1 MRPKRALTT
10 ERQSDPSHCRRIL
23 RKTAFQS
30 CHQIDDRWRCDNL
43 PGFDGQARQLGL
55 DQRSQRL
62 LIPVAVRA
70 RVKSSGAQSDDGART
85 SSAARNVNSA
95 IPGPRGS
102 TITSARAG

>member
-70 RVKSSGAQSDDGART
+70 RVTPVHSLMMA
-85 SSAARNVNSA
+85 
-95 IPGPRGS
+95 PEPRLR
-102 TITSARAG
+102 RAT